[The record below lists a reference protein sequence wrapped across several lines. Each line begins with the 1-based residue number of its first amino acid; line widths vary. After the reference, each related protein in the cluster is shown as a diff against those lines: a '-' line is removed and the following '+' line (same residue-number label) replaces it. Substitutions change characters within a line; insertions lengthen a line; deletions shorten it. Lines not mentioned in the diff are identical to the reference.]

1 MNGNKKVFTVAITG
15 ASGAVYGVRLAQ
27 ILLQKHHFVHFLVSE
42 AGWQVFR
49 EELLLDTSDR
59 EACLEELFSKSYQE
73 NLKIHDLRDFKAPVA
88 SGSYRTDGMAV
99 IPCSM
104 GTLSKIANGNSGNL
118 LERAADVV
126 LKEKQKL
133 ILVPRETPLNGIHLE
148 NMLKAEKNGA
158 HIIPAMPGFYH
169 LPETKDDLINF
180 VVGKVLDAL
189 HVHHSLFTRWG
200 SGK

>member
-1 MNGNKKVFTVAITG
+1 MNENKKVFTVAITG

-27 ILLQKHHFVHFLVSE
+27 MLLQNHHFVHFLVSE

-118 LERAADVV
+118 LERAADVI

-189 HVHHSLFTRWG
+189 NVHHSLFTRWG